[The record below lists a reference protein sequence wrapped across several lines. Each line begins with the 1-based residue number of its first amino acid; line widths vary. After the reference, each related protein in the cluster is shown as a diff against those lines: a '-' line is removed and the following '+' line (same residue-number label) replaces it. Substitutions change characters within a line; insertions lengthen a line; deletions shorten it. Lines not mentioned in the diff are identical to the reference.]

1 MDSWD
6 WLRVPLHSCVSWAQ
20 IVTLSLILSFLL
32 IILYVLRTPYN
43 ITHHNLPRLTAVAD
57 LAQLSKGQSSTLS
70 PIGAM
75 DPGKSDT
82 LEAVKSANFPLERDP
97 LYRLHGY

>member
-6 WLRVPLHSCVSWAQ
+6 YWLRVPLHACVSWAQ
-20 IVTLSLILSFLL
+20 IVTFSLFLSSLL

-43 ITHHNLPRLTAVAD
+43 ITHHNLSRLTAVVD

-75 DPGKSDT
+75 DP
-82 LEAVKSANFPLERDP
+82 
-97 LYRLHGY
+97 LYGLDEY